1 MKRIITLLILCM
13 LGISLIG
20 CSNSDI
26 NSKNATNT
34 SNVKGQN
41 SDKKTYCDDDFI
53 RDIYDLTNDSESNE
67 YSTNTDFDKLSPEEQ
82 EKIVKEQIV
91 SSIQDKIDELEKYKK
106 LEFENKELEKLS
118 SKYIDLLYTK
128 KDLIEDGKN
137 ERVNSNGQKLEGYPS
152 YAWLQCEYQECGL
165 ILEFANYYDLNMSDA
180 RKKDLENIKAS
191 LEQQIADY
199 SGSDKD
205 ENNKNVG

>member
-53 RDIYDLTNDSESNE
+53 KDIYDLINDSESDE
-67 YSTNTDFDKLSPEEQ
+67 YSTNADFDKLSPEEQ
-82 EKIVKEQIV
+82 EKVVKEQIV
-91 SSIQDKIDELEKYKK
+91 SSIQDKIDKLEKYKK

-128 KDLIEDGKN
+128 KDLI
-137 ERVNSNGQKLEGYPS
+137 
-152 YAWLQCEYQECGL
+152 
-165 ILEFANYYDLNMSDA
+165 ANYYDLDMSDA

-199 SGSDKD
+199 TGSDKD

>member
-53 RDIYDLTNDSESNE
+53 KDIYDLTNDSESDE
-67 YSTNTDFDKLSPEEQ
+67 YSTIKSRRARENSERTN
-82 EKIVKEQIV
+82 
-91 SSIQDKIDELEKYKK
+91 SII
-106 LEFENKELEKLS
+106 
-118 SKYIDLLYTK
+118 YTRQ
-128 KDLIEDGKN
+128 N
-137 ERVNSNGQKLEGYPS
+137 
-152 YAWLQCEYQECGL
+152 
-165 ILEFANYYDLNMSDA
+165 
-180 RKKDLENIKAS
+180 
-191 LEQQIADY
+191 
-199 SGSDKD
+199 
-205 ENNKNVG
+205 

>member
-53 RDIYDLTNDSESNE
+53 KDIYKPYKSMQKAIEKVNE
-67 YSTNTDFDKLSPEEQ
+67 NYEILQIEDTEGEVIDK
-82 EKIVKEQIV
+82 KV
-91 SSIQDKIDELEKYKK
+91 
-106 LEFENKELEKLS
+106 F
-118 SKYIDLLYTK
+118 DLLEDCKTK
-128 KDLIEDGKN
+128 MKEIMD
-137 ERVNSNGQKLEGYPS
+137 
-152 YAWLQCEYQECGL
+152 
-165 ILEFANYYDLNMSDA
+165 ILNTAV
-180 RKKDLENIKAS
+180 LENSK
-191 LEQQIADY
+191 
-199 SGSDKD
+199 K
-205 ENNKNVG
+205 